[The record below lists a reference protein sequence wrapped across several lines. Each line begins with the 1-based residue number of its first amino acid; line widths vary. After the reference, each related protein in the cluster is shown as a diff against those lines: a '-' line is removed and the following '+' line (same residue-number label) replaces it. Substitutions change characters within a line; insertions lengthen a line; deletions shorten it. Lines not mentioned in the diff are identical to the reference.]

1 MLTRRLTHRR
11 GGTLDLLT
19 TFAGCRLDEV
29 SVDPAGVISDH
40 FGRLQSIDPRR
51 PGGEVGAAGTRLRQ
65 CAARRCRQS
74 CATTPSSSATGS
86 VGAAVR
92 RRLSRRAS
100 QLPSSRAS
108 LQTII
113 RRRPSTSL
121 GRRRTS
127 AISALPGQERRLLTQ
142 VTRAVCTAVRAVTPS
157 TMAFSIDN
165 ARPRPPHDG
174 CYRAHC

>member
-1 MLTRRLTHRR
+1 MSCSRPTTVCCATLPTVLRHNTVFVCDRVGRRR
-11 GGTLDLLT
+11 G
-19 TFAGCRLDEV
+19 
-29 SVDPAGVISDH
+29 
-40 FGRLQSIDPRR
+40 
-51 PGGEVGAAGTRLRQ
+51 
-65 CAARRCRQS
+65 
-74 CATTPSSSATGS
+74 
-86 VGAAVR
+86 R

-142 VTRAVCTAVRAVTPS
+142 VTRAVYTAVRAVTPS

-165 ARPRPPHDG
+165 ARPWPQHDG
-174 CYRAHC
+174 CYRAHCWRFRGLLRVEDRERYDGYSRPTTTTS